1 MHFRNGFLMIRFIG
15 CLWVV
20 GFGLSI
26 AAVEASGEKTPR
38 AMIRCEAPE
47 EGVPPSPSQPSAT
60 ISLVRPASAQDPA
73 APNSS
78 LPSNPLRSNANGT
91 MRTIEQGAT
100 PALILIPPAP
110 QQTTSPLQN
119 GESGMTRVQKPFE
132 LSDVPAGKDD
142 KAAKPD
148 STEPS
153 PNAKPS
159 DGNAEPPGN
168 NPAQGKSTILEDTS
182 KSDGK
187 AESSPL
193 EMKSPTDEDSSR
205 RSLKDTSPVDR
216 QKQKKADQSQEA
228 PDLPNAEK
236 ESANDRDDAEK
247 TMREVKIPA
256 IAVSNKKSAQKAVP
270 PPIEK
275 PKKPSTD
282 RPMSQQER
290 MLKQRVES
298 CLAYYLFRPESTVK
312 RSPWAVMHAMLP
324 YGVEAELVNGNQKT
338 NAIGWMCYNGKCRTQ
353 KLFLPKADGFSM
365 AVGPGVQGHE
375 GQFLAML
382 AQSYVPSNYPIRVEN
397 QSYTIGDLIQ
407 YEMDGCR
414 ENTELTFKLIGLSH
428 YLSSDHEW
436 TSNDGNSW
444 SISKLVEEELKQP
457 IVGAACGGTH
467 RLMGLTYA
475 VQRRQEEGLPIDG
488 NFKRASIF
496 VNDFVKYTWT
506 LQNQDGSFSTNWF
519 ESRGNDPDMD
529 RKVQTTGHILEWLI
543 YTIPESELDHPRVV
557 KGVQFLLSQILDRR
571 DHDWA
576 IGPRGHSLR
585 ALALYD
591 QRRFGAQLGE
601 MRNRL
606 SQGNGAVR
614 R

>member
-1 MHFRNGFLMIRFIG
+1 MIRFIG
-15 CLWVV
+15 CLLGV
-20 GFGLSI
+20 GIGLSM
-26 AAVEASGEKTPR
+26 ASVEAWGEKNPR
-38 AMIRCEAPE
+38 VTIRCEAPE
-47 EGVPPSPSQPSAT
+47 DGVPPSPFQTAST
-60 ISLVRPASAQDPA
+60 TTWVRPASAQDRA
-73 APNSS
+73 ALNPS
-78 LPSNPLRSNANGT
+78 LPANPLRSSGSDAL
-91 MRTIEQGAT
+91 RTNEQGAT

-110 QQTTSPLQN
+110 QQTTSSQQN
-119 GESGMTRVQKPFE
+119 AEPGMTRVQKPFE
-132 LSDVPAGKDD
+132 LSDVPESKDD
-142 KAAKPD
+142 KAGKQE
-148 STEPS
+148 STESS
-153 PNAKPS
+153 PNAKPAA
-159 DGNAEPPGN
+159 GNAEPPSNGSTPGKTT
-168 NPAQGKSTILEDTS
+168 NPEEASKADVKADSPSSSETKSS
-182 KSDGK
+182 GDGPS
-187 AESSPL
+187 E
-193 EMKSPTDEDSSR
+193 
-205 RSLKDTSPVDR
+205 RSLKDSSPIDR

-236 ESANDRDDAEK
+236 ESVHDRDDAEK

-256 IAVSNKKSAQKAVP
+256 IAVSNKKSAQKTVP

-312 RSPWAVMHAMLP
+312 RSPWAVMHALLP
-324 YGVEAELVNGNQKT
+324 YGVETELVNGNQKT

-428 YLSSDHEW
+428 YLSSEHEW

-475 VQRRQEEGLPIDG
+475 LQRRQEEGLPIDG

-543 YTIPESELDHPRVV
+543 YTIPDSELDHPRVV